1 MAGANDAR
9 DENVATLHMPPMITS
24 LLLFCGSRT
33 GHDPAQ
39 GALATA
45 LGTLLAERGIT
56 LVYGG
61 GGVGLMGLAARA
73 TLAAGG
79 TVVGIIPRSLM
90 TAEIAQAGLTEMH
103 VVETLHERKA
113 LMHARADAIVALPGS
128 IGTLDELFESV
139 TWREL
144 GIHNKP
150 VWLLGANHYWEP
162 LLVLLRHIA
171 TEGYAPPDLDQ
182 LFESLPDLAALSR
195 YLPPLASLS
204 RTGILDPRAIDTL
217 DGAKL

>member
-1 MAGANDAR
+1 
-9 DENVATLHMPPMITS
+9 MIGS

-39 GALATA
+39 AALAIA
-45 LGTLLAERGIT
+45 LGTLLAERGVT

-73 TLAAGG
+73 ALAHGG
-79 TVVGIIPRSLM
+79 KVVGIIPRALM
-90 TAEIAQAGLTEMH
+90 TAEIAQSGLTEMH

-113 LMHARADAIVALPGS
+113 LMHLRADAIIALPGS

-144 GIHNKP
+144 GIHDKP
-150 VWLLGANHYWEP
+150 IWLLGANAYWQP
-162 LLVLLRHIA
+162 LIALMQHIA
-171 TEGYAPPDLDQ
+171 DQGFAPADLHR
-182 LFESLPDLAALSR
+182 LFETLPDLAALAAF
-195 YLPPLASLS
+195 LPPPGHHHS
-204 RTGILDPRAIDTL
+204 
-217 DGAKL
+217 